1 MAIAKLKKLRQR
13 SCSPDLVPVKLERK
27 NIIMK
32 EKENFNDKNSNNI
45 PNKKTYTSTS
55 IYDNIP
61 SIDNTKHH
69 PYHSPIHTPP
79 PEQWSRQKATNY
91 SPIYTVQINS
101 NALYYVVDLQVSLYL
116 GLSLAEFYN
125 RYNDQLSTKKP
136 IQQEAK
142 IRLWS
147 TLKQMVQQ
155 DKSDF
160 ISSQLHF
167 IALDDVLAITKQDY
181 RHLGEGL
188 FTVALDIGYDEI
200 ENNKKY
206 CNLPA
211 KIAMKMKKRSYQHY
225 TA

>member
-1 MAIAKLKKLRQR
+1 
-13 SCSPDLVPVKLERK
+13 
-27 NIIMK
+27 MK
-32 EKENFNDKNSNNI
+32 EKENLNKNSNYI
-45 PNKKTYTSTS
+45 PNKKNYTTTS

-61 SIDNTKHH
+61 SIDNNHHH

-79 PEQWSRQKATNY
+79 PEQWSKQKAINY

-125 RYNDQLSTKKP
+125 RYNDQLSTKKA
-136 IQQEAK
+136 IHQEAK

-147 TLKQMVQQ
+147 TLKHMIQQ
-155 DKSDF
+155 DKSNF
-160 ISSQLHF
+160 ISSQLYF
-167 IALDDVLAITKQDY
+167 ITLDDVLSIMKQDY
-181 RHLGEGL
+181 NHLFQGL
-188 FTVALDIGYDEI
+188 LTISLDIGYDEI

-211 KIAMKMKKRSYQHY
+211 KIAMKMKKCGYHPY
-225 TA
+225 TT